1 MNKQQCMRQ
10 KAVANIIQERRLL
23 EEVRHRSYIPF
34 TSSTPLCRSITP
46 SWSTSAMLS
55 RTMIIA
61 SSYLTSCLVVIFDVS
76 PDFHL
81 PCVGYLSDRC
91 RSPKYQRQVSG
102 GRSSLLDSRAGLWY
116 GISSQQRHNASV
128 CLLNFSVAVTS
139 NVKQRYQTRQHSS
152 GCKGTCRSY
161 RP

>member
-1 MNKQQCMRQ
+1 MDKQQCLRQ

-34 TSSTPLCRSITP
+34 TSSPPLCRSITL

-61 SSYLTSCLVVIFDVS
+61 SSFLTSCLVVIFDVS

-81 PCVGYLSDRC
+81 SCVGYLSDRR
-91 RSPKYQRQVSG
+91 RSHKCQNQLSG
-102 GRSSLLDSRAGLWY
+102 GRSSLLDGRAGLWC
-116 GISSQQRHNASV
+116 GISSQQWHNASV
-128 CLLNFSVAVTS
+128 CISNFSVVITP
-139 NVKQRYQTRQHSS
+139 NVKQRYQTRQHCS
-152 GCKGTCRSY
+152 GCERTCRSY